1 MTVAAVTRR
10 VQYTVG
16 GSGQA
21 GPYAFT
27 FTVLDEGDLAVYQG
41 STTSSTLKTLT
52 THYTV
57 ALSAD
62 GTGSITFVGGQ
73 EPTTAQLITIIGDRA
88 ISRTTD
94 FTAGGD
100 IRASTMNSDLD
111 ALTVQQ
117 QQLDEAMDRAVQVE
131 IFGNR
136 DWSSLGPLFLPY
148 DTPAN
153 NKNKILAYDA
163 TGAALT
169 TSVSI
174 GEHRGNWAADTAYVI
189 RDVVRDS
196 GNGNVYFVN
205 EAHTSSGSLPISG
218 NTDAAKFTIIVDG
231 ASATTS
237 ATAAATSAQLAD
249 DWAVKT
255 SGVVADSEYSS
266 KAYAVGGTGVTSSS
280 GKGAAKEWATTT
292 GAAVDTSEYSAKEY
306 ALGTTVA
313 AGSAKDWAI
322 LAEDSLVDGG
332 SGYSSL
338 HHAAKGAASATA
350 AASSASS
357 ASSSASSASS
367 SASTASTQASNSSTS
382 AASSASSATSAAAS
396 AASSSAAGLTY
407 AYSTTTTDSD
417 PGSGIIRFNHAT
429 LSSAT
434 AAYVDDNDA
443 NSVDV
448 STHLLTWDDSSTTSN
463 RGTLKMV
470 KSGTPSTYA
479 LYTISGASTD
489 ASGYVKLALTHVASN
504 GSFSDTDTVIIHNT
518 RTGDTGSFSSGAVD
532 LNGEK
537 LTLDANANTSIH
549 ADTDDQ
555 IDIEIA
561 GADDFRFTAN
571 SFNALSGSTI
581 NIDSGASIVNSG
593 TATGFGMDSES
604 AYAGVLEAN
613 ATFVDQ
619 AIFGPSVDGKS
630 WNGKWSVASLYS
642 SLMLVTIEDAG
653 ADTQVNIWD
662 LTEVSSSAPST
673 TPLGTVTLSGA
684 ATPTSV
690 AACQGYICVGSE
702 DGISIIDPFSGSWA
716 ERTVGWP
723 RSLSTSTT
731 PALGSNDVEKVAA
744 GLSNQPPFDPRTGGS
759 MPSFMA
765 NLGAT
770 DYISFLFPD
779 GTVGNYGSPN
789 AVNGSAI
796 AQGCAYWADTV
807 NTLFQSKS
815 SGIAAG
821 NVNTGTYILKDNS
834 YPYGFMPDNAL
845 SFGSHGN
852 AAVAS
857 ASGLSLINAP
867 VAGPGLGTLSTGN
880 AITRAYNTGYLV
892 GDIRGAWLA
901 NSATTDRS
909 YKGNTLTANGSIT
922 EAAVETSAELMGYS
936 GWSASN
942 DLTRASDADWDV
954 ITTGSAYMSI
964 WVKDSGTSGYVDLFN
979 FCNSGSTIQFAIQ
992 LHTTGG
998 VARMVDDGATA
1009 AVYVSSGP
1017 NCKDGAW
1024 HKIDA
1029 VRVSS
1034 TERYLY
1040 VDGVEVASSTTDA
1053 GSLSDSGN
1061 LPLRIGVNQ
1070 DGSSNPATNST
1081 LALARLSTTA
1091 PSATQIRQM
1100 YDAEKPMFVASAE
1113 CLLQSS
1119 STDAVLDVD
1128 CDPLTGKVLVTQT
1141 DAITVFSGLAVD
1153 SKPTVNS
1160 GNSEKGK
1167 LWGALRAEQNSAN
1180 AYVTAPAVDQR
1191 QVNEMVR
1198 GLASDLP
1205 AGVDL
1210 SKAAAWV
1217 YFDASSGLVI
1227 NASYNIKSVTD
1238 NGVGSWDVNYGIP
1251 FKTANYIA
1259 IGLAKAWSDYDEG
1272 LFISSFDTDSARLFN
1287 VNGSNTM
1294 KDSAFVCFAFFGEL
1308 ENE

>member
-100 IRASTMNSDLD
+100 IRASTMNLDLD

-249 DWAVKT
+249 DYAVKVDGAVT
-255 SGVVADSEYSS
+255 GSDFSS
-266 KAYAVGGTGVTSSS
+266 KAWAVGGTDVTDTASR
-280 GKGAAKEWATTT
+280 GPAKEWA
-292 GAAVDTSEYSAKEY
+292 
-306 ALGTTVA
+306 
-313 AGSAKDWAI
+313 I
-322 LAEDSLVDGG
+322 NPEDQTVDGT
-332 SGYSSL
+332 SYSSL

-448 STHLLTWDDSSTTSN
+448 STYLLTWDDSTTTAL
-463 RGTLKMV
+463 RGTVKMV

-479 LYTISGASTD
+479 LYNITGASTD

-504 GSFSDTDTVIIHNT
+504 GTFSNSDTVIIHNT
-518 RTGDTGSFSSGAVD
+518 RTGNTGSFSSGAVD

-604 AYAGVLEAN
+604 AYAGVLETNAN
-613 ATFVDQ
+613 FIDQ
-619 AIFGPSVDGKS
+619 AIFGPSMDGQA

-642 SLMLVTIEDAG
+642 SLMLVTIEDTG

-673 TPLGTVTLSGA
+673 TPLGTVTLSGD

-690 AACQGYICVGSE
+690 AACMGYIIVGSE
-702 DGISIIDPFSGSWA
+702 DGISIIDPHSGSWA
-716 ERTVGWP
+716 ERTAGWP

-731 PALGSNDVEKVAA
+731 PALLNNSVASVAA
-744 GLSNQPPFDPRTGGS
+744 GFSDPPAKDPRTGGG
-759 MPSFMA
+759 MPTFAIGYGAGASVFSVVTETGNVWDNGSGTTPSNGISIDDGRIYFEYTGARMRHSAPISTITSDTIDTDRFMA
-765 NLGAT
+765 SDSFPYGLGA
-770 DYISFLFPD
+770 
-779 GTVGNYGSPN
+779 N
-789 AVNGSAI
+789 AALSMVNGRGA
-796 AQGCAYWADTV
+796 AAD
-807 NTLFQSKS
+807 
-815 SGIAAG
+815 
-821 NVNTGTYILKDNS
+821 
-834 YPYGFMPDNAL
+834 
-845 SFGSHGN
+845 
-852 AAVAS
+852 
-857 ASGLSLINAP
+857 
-867 VAGPGLGTLSTGN
+867 STGLTLLRRKKSTGGVSHYDSSTA
-880 AITRAYNTGYLV
+880 AITTTYNTGNLL

-901 NSATTDRS
+901 NSATADRS

-922 EAAVETSAELMGYS
+922 AAAVASGAELQGYS
-936 GWSASN
+936 GFSSSN
-942 DLTRASDADWDV
+942 YLSRAHDADFDFG
-954 ITTGSAYMSI
+954 TGNMSWMGWI
-964 WVKDSGTSGYVDLFN
+964 KSSGAGSLEYLHSYTNAGSSPGWAIEMTAGGLFRNEMNGSSVYRATSV
-979 FCNSGSTIQFAIQ
+979 TAI
-992 LHTTGG
+992 
-998 VARMVDDGATA
+998 DDG
-1009 AVYVSSGP
+1009 VWHFCVMVWDP
-1017 NCKDGAW
+1017 DGA
-1024 HKIDA
+1024 DE
-1029 VRVSS
+1029 VSVW
-1034 TERYLY
+1034 
-1040 VDGVEVASSTTDA
+1040 VDGVKEDSASTSTASTITNASGTMTLGGLAAGLSPATSSTM
-1053 GSLSDSGN
+1053 
-1061 LPLRIGVNQ
+1061 
-1070 DGSSNPATNST
+1070 
-1081 LALARLSTTA
+1081 ALVRLSATV

-1113 CLLQSS
+1113 CLLQSG

-1128 CDPLTGKVLVTQT
+1128 VDKLTGKVLVTQT

-1160 GNSEKGK
+1160 GSSEKGK
-1167 LWGALRAEQNSAN
+1167 LWGDARVEINSAN
-1180 AYVTAPAVDQR
+1180 CFATMPAVSQR
-1191 QVNEMVR
+1191 ATNEMVR
-1198 GLASDLP
+1198 GLANEMP

-1210 SKAAAWV
+1210 SKAKAWCI
-1217 YFDASSGLVI
+1217 YDGTGTANI
-1227 NASYNIKSVTD
+1227 MASYNIKSITD
-1238 NGVGSWDVNYGIP
+1238 NGTGDTTFTFAIP
-1251 FKTANYIA
+1251 FKGGDDSVTNKPSYSVASSSRAMDYVWEA
-1259 IGLAKAWSDYDEG
+1259 ESTYVRLKVSDTSWNAYDSDQ
-1272 LFISSFDTDSARLFN
+1272 LSI
-1287 VNGSNTM
+1287 
-1294 KDSAFVCFAFFGEL
+1294 VCFGEL